1 MACAGLPTGRP
12 ASYRSGGRLG
22 RVIHFDLGVRK
33 TSVCFKITN
42 VQRFYGKKH
51 PSSCPEHLQAGIT
64 DAPASPE
71 VLSCVSVH
79 HPLPQEAQHV
89 AHSRPSP
96 GTSHTSPG
104 PSDASKQDT
113 HPHTLPKA
121 KQQLAPGPRLLGSP
135 GQPSKH
141 HGFTL
146 LADRARG
153 SVSLIFPQTAACFMC
168 SSLSSFAQCSLEILP
183 HQSLKTCLALF
194 SGCIILQ

>member
-1 MACAGLPTGRP
+1 MFQDHKRTKVLWLKAPLLLPRASPGRNH
-12 ASYRSGGRLG
+12 R
-22 RVIHFDLGVRK
+22 
-33 TSVCFKITN
+33 
-42 VQRFYGKKH
+42 
-51 PSSCPEHLQAGIT
+51 

-79 HPLPQEAQHV
+79 HPLPQEAQYV

-153 SVSLIFPQTAACFMC
+153 LCVSDFPTN
-168 SSLSSFAQCSLEILP
+168 SSLLYVLVSNFLLSLNVHWRSCPI
-183 HQSLKTCLALF
+183 KV
-194 SGCIILQ
+194 